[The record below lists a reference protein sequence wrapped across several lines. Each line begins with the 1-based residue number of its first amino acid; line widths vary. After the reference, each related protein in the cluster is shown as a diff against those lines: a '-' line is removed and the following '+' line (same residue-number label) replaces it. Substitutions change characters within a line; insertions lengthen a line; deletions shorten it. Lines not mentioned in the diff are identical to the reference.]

1 VLDSRGARRE
11 WGAADRSARSLGVV
25 FSMDQSMTGLLG
37 KKLGMTSVFDET
49 GQVVPCTVIEA
60 GPCYVASI
68 RTKERDGYD
77 AVQLG
82 FGEKKDRLVN
92 KPLRGQYVK
101 AGIKPVR
108 VLREFRSNG
117 GSDIQP
123 GQEIRV
129 DKVFVKGD
137 RVSVVGTSKG
147 RGFQG
152 VVKRHHFG
160 GGFRTHGQSDRER
173 APGSIGSSSYPS
185 RVFKGMRMAGR
196 MGGERVT
203 VRNLEVVGVIPDSNL
218 LLVKGSVPGA
228 INGYLE
234 IHKGEILGK

>member
-1 VLDSRGARRE
+1 MRQCACLSTGA
-11 WGAADRSARSLGVV
+11 LGDV
-25 FSMDQSMTGLLG
+25 FLMEEVMTGLLG
-37 KKLGMTSVFDET
+37 KKIGMTSIFDES
-49 GQVVPCTVIEA
+49 GHVIPCTVIEA
-60 GPCYVASI
+60 GPCFVTQIKTA
-68 RTKERDGYD
+68 ERDGYE

-82 FGEKKDRLVN
+82 FDRKSERTVN
-92 KPLRGQYVK
+92 KPVK
-101 AGIKPVR
+101 GHFAKANVKPTR
-108 VLREFRSNG
+108 IIREFRGNG
-117 GSDIQP
+117 VSEFQP
-123 GQEIRV
+123 GQEIKV
-129 DKVFVKGD
+129 DKVFSKGD
-137 RVSVVGTSKG
+137 TVSIIGTSKG

-196 MGGERVT
+196 MGGEQVT
-203 VRNLEVVGVIPDSNL
+203 VKNLKVVGVIADSNL

-234 IHKGEILGK
+234 IHKNSAA

>member
-1 VLDSRGARRE
+1 
-11 WGAADRSARSLGVV
+11 
-25 FSMDQSMTGLLG
+25 MDGGMNGLLG
-37 KKLGMTSVFDET
+37 KKIGMTSIFDDA
-49 GQVVPCTVIEA
+49 GQVIPCTVIEA
-60 GPCYVASI
+60 GPCFVTQI
-68 RTKERDGYD
+68 KTRERDGYE
-77 AVQLG
+77 AIQLG
-82 FGEKKDRLVN
+82 FGARRERLVN
-92 KPLRGQYVK
+92 RPARGHFALARVKPTHV
-101 AGIKPVR
+101 V
-108 VLREFRSNG
+108 REFRGDSV
-117 GSDIQP
+117 SELQP

-129 DKVFVKGD
+129 DAVFTKGD
-137 RVSVVGTSKG
+137 TVKVVGTSKG

-203 VRNLEVVGVIPDSNL
+203 VRNLKVVGIIPDSNL

-228 INGYLE
+228 INGLVE
-234 IHKGEILGK
+234 IHKLKSNQ

>member
-1 VLDSRGARRE
+1 
-11 WGAADRSARSLGVV
+11 
-25 FSMDQSMTGLLG
+25 MTGLLG
-37 KKLGMTSVFDET
+37 KKIGMTSIFDES
-49 GQVVPCTVIEA
+49 GQVIPCTVIEA
-60 GPCYVASI
+60 GPCYV
-68 RTKERDGYD
+68 TQVKVGDRDGYT

-82 FGEKKDRLVN
+82 FDEKKERLVV
-92 KPLRGQYVK
+92 KPLRGHFAK
-101 AGIKPVR
+101 AGTKAMTFV
-108 VLREFRSNG
+108 REFRTAG
-117 GSDIQP
+117 GDELQP

-129 DKVFVKGD
+129 DTVFAKGD
-137 RVSVVGTSKG
+137 VVSIVGTSKG

-196 MGGERVT
+196 MGGARIT
-203 VRNLEVVGVIPDSNL
+203 VRNLKIVGIIPDSNL

-228 INGYLE
+228 INGFLE
-234 IHKGEILGK
+234 IHKLKAS

>member
-1 VLDSRGARRE
+1 
-11 WGAADRSARSLGVV
+11 
-25 FSMDQSMTGLLG
+25 
-37 KKLGMTSVFDET
+37 MTSIFDDA
-49 GQVVPCTVIEA
+49 GQVIPCTVIEA
-60 GPCYVASI
+60 GPCFVTQVKTSA
-68 RTKERDGYD
+68 RDGYT

-82 FGEKKDRLVN
+82 FEPRKEKQVN
-92 KPLRGQYVK
+92 RPRGGHFKKAGVKPLR
-101 AGIKPVR
+101 I
-108 VLREFRSNG
+108 LREFRG
-117 GSDIQP
+117 DGAEEFQP

-129 DKVFVKGD
+129 DKVFTKGD
-137 RVSVVGTSKG
+137 VVSVVGTSKG

-196 MGGERVT
+196 MGGGRVT
-203 VRNLEVVGVIPDSNL
+203 VHNLRVVGVIPDSNI

-228 INGYLE
+228 VNGYLE
-234 IHKGEILGK
+234 IHKRKVQ